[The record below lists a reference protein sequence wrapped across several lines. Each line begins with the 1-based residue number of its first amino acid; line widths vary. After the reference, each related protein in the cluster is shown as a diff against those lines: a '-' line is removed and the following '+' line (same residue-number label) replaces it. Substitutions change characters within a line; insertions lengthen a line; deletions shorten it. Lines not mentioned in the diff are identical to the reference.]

1 MPDIRVGE
9 RRLAVAAGSNLLDAL
24 LAGGI
29 AILRRGK
36 KTLAGVTL
44 RD

>member
-24 LAGGI
+24 
-29 AILRRGK
+29 
-36 KTLAGVTL
+36 
-44 RD
+44 